1 MRRSGVA
8 FAAALVGLAYAA
20 APAAQPPQPPT
31 FRSEA
36 SLVRVDVAVVDHD
49 GEPVT
54 TLASDDFEVV
64 EDGIPQTVQSFK
76 FVSADGRPP
85 AGEDVSLAIRSPEH
99 AAAEAARDDVRVFL
113 IFWDEYHIGRFVDA
127 IQGRKALTD
136 FVTSA
141 FGPTDLVALM
151 DPLLPVS
158 ALRFTRDRAELAAR
172 IQKLE
177 GRFGVYVPT
186 RSAAED
192 AQTGRRDIARVRSEV
207 TLSAMQSAAVH
218 LGSLK
223 EGRKAIVF
231 VTEGLPGLGY
241 DESSLVQEMTAAA
254 NTNNVAV
261 YTLDPRGLNAY
272 DSGQLRTISAN
283 TGGQA
288 FVSTNTPARALRQVV
303 RDASAFYLLGYAST
317 RNPTDGKYH
326 TIKVRVKRSRV
337 DVLARKGY
345 WAPKLADMERAR
357 AEAAAADAVPADVTS
372 AWAVLSTARA
382 GRTLDVWTGAARG
395 ADRQPEVTVAWTPF
409 DGAQGRPRS
418 QPAQPGQAAGG
429 GRTVAITARG
439 PGGERMFDA
448 PLDAGRL
455 TFAAAP
461 GLLNLQVTLRDAA
474 GDTIEEYT
482 RSIVVPDLST
492 PGLALSSP
500 VVVRARNVWDART
513 IAGAADAAPFA
524 GSEFVRTDRVFV
536 RFAVYG
542 ASASEAV
549 ASAHLL
555 SRTGSPLVKLPVT
568 ANAAVETA
576 YQIELPLA
584 STARGDFLIA
594 IEAEHGTE
602 KARVLVPIRV
612 VP

>member
-36 SLVRVDVAVVDHD
+36 SLVRVDVTVADHD

-151 DPLLPVS
+151 DPLLPVT

-223 EGRKAIVF
+223 EGRKAIIF

-241 DESSLVQEMTAAA
+241 DESSLVKEMTAAA

-357 AEAAAADAVPADVTS
+357 TEAAAADAVPSDVTS

-382 GRTLDVWTGAARG
+382 DRTFDVWTGAARG
-395 ADRQPEVTVAWTPF
+395 ADRQPEVTVAWTP
-409 DGAQGRPRS
+409 RS
-418 QPAQPGQAAGG
+418 QPARPGQA
-429 GRTVAITARG
+429 
-439 PGGERMFDA
+439 
-448 PLDAGRL
+448 
-455 TFAAAP
+455 
-461 GLLNLQVTLRDAA
+461 
-474 GDTIEEYT
+474 
-482 RSIVVPDLST
+482 
-492 PGLALSSP
+492 
-500 VVVRARNVWDART
+500 
-513 IAGAADAAPFA
+513 
-524 GSEFVRTDRVFV
+524 
-536 RFAVYG
+536 
-542 ASASEAV
+542 
-549 ASAHLL
+549 
-555 SRTGSPLVKLPVT
+555 
-568 ANAAVETA
+568 
-576 YQIELPLA
+576 
-584 STARGDFLIA
+584 
-594 IEAEHGTE
+594 
-602 KARVLVPIRV
+602 
-612 VP
+612 

>member
-1 MRRSGVA
+1 
-8 FAAALVGLAYAA
+8 
-20 APAAQPPQPPT
+20 
-31 FRSEA
+31 
-36 SLVRVDVAVVDHD
+36 
-49 GEPVT
+49 
-54 TLASDDFEVV
+54 
-64 EDGIPQTVQSFK
+64 
-76 FVSADGRPP
+76 
-85 AGEDVSLAIRSPEH
+85 
-99 AAAEAARDDVRVFL
+99 
-113 IFWDEYHIGRFVDA
+113 
-127 IQGRKALTD
+127 
-136 FVTSA
+136 
-141 FGPTDLVALM
+141 
-151 DPLLPVS
+151 
-158 ALRFTRDRAELAAR
+158 
-172 IQKLE
+172 
-177 GRFGVYVPT
+177 
-186 RSAAED
+186 
-192 AQTGRRDIARVRSEV
+192 
-207 TLSAMQSAAVH
+207 
-218 LGSLK
+218 
-223 EGRKAIVF
+223 
-231 VTEGLPGLGY
+231 
-241 DESSLVQEMTAAA
+241 
-254 NTNNVAV
+254 
-261 YTLDPRGLNAY
+261 
-272 DSGQLRTISAN
+272 
-283 TGGQA
+283 
-288 FVSTNTPARALRQVV
+288 LRQVV

-357 AEAAAADAVPADVTS
+357 AEAAAADAVPVDVTS
-372 AWAVLSTARA
+372 AWAVLSMARA

-395 ADRQPEVTVAWTPF
+395 SDRQPEVTVAWTPF

-418 QPAQPGQAAGG
+418 QPAQPGQAAGS
-429 GRTVAITARG
+429 GRRVAITARG

-500 VVVRARNVWDART
+500 VVLRARNVWDART
-513 IAGAADAAPFA
+513 IAGGADAAPFA